1 LGAEPS
7 GANFGNVVDGV
18 SDGILVNHVMMFTS
32 GAKTYRTRATS
43 LAVLLLLPHI
53 FAVVAVRAAEQD
65 IGVGTP
71 PALAPGQA
79 PPLPRPGPL
88 AEPRSSNQVG
98 FPTVLTQYVI
108 SPTTLTPARA
118 ALGKR
123 LFFESRLSGDG
134 TVACA
139 TCHNPARAFTDGRP
153 VSVGIHGRVGQ
164 RNAPTVLNA
173 LYNKHQFWDG
183 RVTTLEQQAALP
195 ITDPFEMGS
204 ASVGDAVSRIAD
216 VKDYQTEFLQAFG
229 RAVNE
234 QDMLSA
240 IAAYE
245 RTLASFD
252 SPFDHFIAGEANA
265 ISDSAKRG
273 WELFNTKAR
282 CNLCHALTEN
292 HQDATLFMDNDFH
305 NIGVGI
311 LRHHVVP
318 LAQRAE
324 RELAQGDLPAIDI
337 AAITSDLSVL
347 GRFLV
352 THKQEDIA
360 SFKTPDLRNVL
371 VTEPYFHDGSMQTLW
386 DVMDHYN
393 KGDGITDPWLDKD
406 MQPLALTEP
415 EIDDVVAFL
424 ASLTSPQYKVI
435 GDQEYARQLALS
447 QVSRPQRDTAR
458 AFGPKPKQPPLP
470 PL

>member
-1 LGAEPS
+1 
-7 GANFGNVVDGV
+7 
-18 SDGILVNHVMMFTS
+18 
-32 GAKTYRTRATS
+32 
-43 LAVLLLLPHI
+43 
-53 FAVVAVRAAEQD
+53 
-65 IGVGTP
+65 
-71 PALAPGQA
+71 
-79 PPLPRPGPL
+79 
-88 AEPRSSNQVG
+88 
-98 FPTVLTQYVI
+98 
-108 SPTTLTPARA
+108 
-118 ALGKR
+118 
-123 LFFESRLSGDG
+123 
-134 TVACA
+134 
-139 TCHNPARAFTDGRP
+139 
-153 VSVGIHGRVGQ
+153 
-164 RNAPTVLNA
+164 
-173 LYNKHQFWDG
+173 
-183 RVTTLEQQAALP
+183 
-195 ITDPFEMGS
+195 
-204 ASVGDAVSRIAD
+204 
-216 VKDYQTEFLQAFG
+216 
-229 RAVNE
+229 
-234 QDMLSA
+234 
-240 IAAYE
+240 
-245 RTLASFD
+245 
-252 SPFDHFIAGEANA
+252 
-265 ISDSAKRG
+265 
-273 WELFNTKAR
+273 
-282 CNLCHALTEN
+282 
-292 HQDATLFMDNDFH
+292 MDNDFH